1 MALYSA
7 ACLGADLRVPHP
19 PHSYIETYDQMR
31 SIGGTGVGN
40 GPFITIHDGF
50 VDMATNV
57 SSGGWDGFLNGWD
70 RVALDSHRYLCFS
83 EPNNWGLSYQA
94 SLVSHPRLSLRVLR

>member
-1 MALYSA
+1 
-7 ACLGADLRVPHP
+7 
-19 PHSYIETYDQMR
+19 MR
-31 SIGGTGVGN
+31 SIGGTGAGN

-50 VDMATNV
+50 VEMATNV

-83 EPNNWGLSYQA
+83 DPNNWGLSYQA
-94 SLVSHPRLSLRVLR
+94 SLVRDARLLFSQDCADLARPPGFVRSPATTGRRT